1 MQSDLNLSLVLDH
14 ISDAFSIID
23 RDWNYLYSN
32 ARAAAITGKSQAE
45 LIGTKVWEVFPEAVG
60 TSFYHQVQRAMSE
73 QETVRFEEYS
83 PETGFWFEIRCY
95 PVPEGIVVFV
105 QDITAAKR
113 AEQALQEN
121 EERFRCL
128 ATATAQI
135 VWTTAAG
142 GTFAQDLPGWSEFTG
157 LSLEPGD
164 QTGWAAAVH
173 PEDVG
178 YTSEAWTHSMATG
191 EIFQVEHRLRRRD
204 GVYRH
209 MLVRGVPIR
218 DAAGNIREWI
228 GTHNDIT
235 DRKAAEAERQALLES
250 EQRSLAEAEARGR
263 EATALA
269 QELQIERDRLQKTV
283 DELATL
289 SSQLQEQQ
297 EHQARVTRYLRGATR
312 TASQLVSLADRN
324 EILSTVV
331 GALHY
336 DFNMSVAGI
345 WLQGERPN
353 QFCLAAERGLAQSPS
368 RMLEPDTDILLN
380 PYKLGW
386 VARMKRPFISNQLA
400 GDIQLDQA
408 WLEQQNLR
416 SAAFYPLLDQD
427 ELIGIMV
434 AFSSQEL
441 PLEASEILTTIVT
454 ILASSLRRETA
465 G

>member
-1 MQSDLNLSLVLDH
+1 
-14 ISDAFSIID
+14 
-23 RDWNYLYSN
+23 
-32 ARAAAITGKSQAE
+32 
-45 LIGTKVWEVFPEAVG
+45 
-60 TSFYHQVQRAMSE
+60 
-73 QETVRFEEYS
+73 
-83 PETGFWFEIRCY
+83 
-95 PVPEGIVVFV
+95 
-105 QDITAAKR
+105 
-113 AEQALQEN
+113 
-121 EERFRCL
+121 
-128 ATATAQI
+128 
-135 VWTTAAG
+135 
-142 GTFAQDLPGWSEFTG
+142 
-157 LSLEPGD
+157 
-164 QTGWAAAVH
+164 
-173 PEDVG
+173 
-178 YTSEAWTHSMATG
+178 MATG

-250 EQRSLAEAEARGR
+250 EQRSRAEAEIHGR

-269 QELQIERDRLQKTV
+269 QELQAEPDRLQKTV

-289 SSQLQEQQ
+289 SNQLQEQQ

-312 TASQLVSLADRN
+312 TASQLVSLADC
-324 EILSTVV
+324 EAMLSTVV
-331 GALHY
+331 SALHY

-345 WLQGERPN
+345 WLRGSRPN
-353 QFCLAAERGLAQSPS
+353 QFCLAAERGLDQAPS
-368 RMLEPDTDILLN
+368 RMLETDTDILLN

-400 GDIQLDQA
+400 GDIQMDQA

-416 SAAFYPLLDQD
+416 SAAFYPLLDHD
-427 ELIGIMV
+427 ELTGILV

-454 ILASSLRRETA
+454 ILASRLSQKDPE
-465 G
+465 